1 MTKEYII
8 EYQGKNNTTNNMSM
22 LDKIIIIWFIAKAIN
37 ILVLLFKR
45 IFKK

>member
-8 EYQGKNNTTNNMSM
+8 EVGNTSKKETTMSM

-37 ILVLLFKR
+37 ILVLLYKR